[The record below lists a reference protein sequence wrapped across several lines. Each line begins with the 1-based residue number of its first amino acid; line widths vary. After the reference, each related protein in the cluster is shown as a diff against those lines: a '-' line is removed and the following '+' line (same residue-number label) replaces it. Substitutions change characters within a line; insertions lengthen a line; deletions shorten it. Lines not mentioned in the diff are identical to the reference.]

1 MSEVAPAAS
10 PIHLIVTCANRKK
23 VVIPE
28 GLRLGDLR
36 EYPPAERFPVWAERL
51 ATTTT
56 LGIPAFDLYAG
67 EHWQAV
73 RTLQQTV
80 NDTASL
86 WVCSAGYGLV
96 PMDADLAP
104 YAATFAPG
112 ERDSAGS
119 SLFAMREWWR
129 QLTRWQWPAEYA
141 PRSFADLA
149 RQDPRATIIAV
160 LSESYMRACA
170 DDLREAAT
178 CLADPEQFAI
188 LGPPNR
194 CAELDKFVVPV
205 TATLRPVVGG
215 SMQALNVRAAT
226 HLLTLAGSNLGFSA
240 LRKLAQESTESA
252 PPDPGRRPAGKKL
265 NDHEVRNYIRQAL
278 GDGDGVGTATQL
290 LRRLRSSGQSC
301 EQARFHALFAEIRA
315 EAV

>member
-1 MSEVAPAAS
+1 MSDVAPAAP
-10 PIHLIVTCANRKK
+10 PIHIIVTCANRKK
-23 VVIPE
+23 VAIPE
-28 GLRLGDLR
+28 DLRLGNLR
-36 EYPPAERFPVWAERL
+36 EDPPTERFSVWAERL
-51 ATTTT
+51 TTTTT
-56 LGIPAFDLYAG
+56 LGIPAFELYAG

-73 RTLQQTV
+73 RALRQSV
-80 NDTASL
+80 HDTASL

-96 PMDADLAP
+96 PIDADLAP

-112 ERDSAGS
+112 EPDSAGS
-119 SLFAMREWWR
+119 SLAAMREWWQ
-129 QLTRWQWPAEYA
+129 QLTRWQWPAEDP

-149 RQDPRATIIAV
+149 RRDPRAVIIAV

-178 CLADPEQFAI
+178 CLANREQFVI

-194 CAELDKFVVPV
+194 CAELDEFVVPV

-226 HLLTLAGSNLGFSA
+226 HLLALAGSNLGIRA
-240 LRKLAQESTESA
+240 LRKLAKEATESA

-265 NDHEVRNYIRQAL
+265 NDHEVREYIRQAL
-278 GDGDGVGTATQL
+278 GDGPGTATKL
-290 LRRLRSSGQSC
+290 LRQLRSSGQSC
-301 EQARFHALFAEIRA
+301 EQARFRALFAEIRA
-315 EAV
+315 EAG